1 MASPLAWMLPMDEQG
16 KVLTGRDGRRSVH
29 TDAASV
35 AHTGVYFEGKLLQ
48 EGILGGPGQNPTTD
62 KRIFN
67 LSAAA
72 AATPSACRTKV
83 RLLEGRLAWIVAKT
97 IQC

>member
-1 MASPLAWMLPMDEQG
+1 MLPMDEQG

-48 EGILGGPGQNPTTD
+48 KGILGGPGRNRTTD
-62 KRIFN
+62 TRIFKSN
-67 LSAAA
+67 AEQEIYPQKR
-72 AATPSACRTKV
+72 ATKILPARSHF
-83 RLLEGRLAWIVAKT
+83 
-97 IQC
+97 